1 MRKRTYKLLGVLTIL
16 VIAGVSYILSV
27 QYGKYRAEKDR
38 EAKIIAENMAKYNH
52 WKSLTDI
59 GQKAAA
65 LNRKIG
71 EIGDISDEDK
81 IKNFEATDQLLELL
95 KQKRK
100 IHEEYN
106 HIKDEGDTYE
116 QFRDWMGVD
125 AARDAYLE
133 AQVKLNKLTSIK
145 SEIESVL
152 TEIENGEMK
161 EEK

>member
-1 MRKRTYKLLGVLTIL
+1 MLTIL

-38 EAKIIAENMAKYNH
+38 EAKIVAENMVKYNH
-52 WKSLTDI
+52 WKSLTEI

-81 IKNFEATDQLLELL
+81 VRNFEDSDQLLELL

-100 IHEEYN
+100 IHEEFN
-106 HIKDEGDTYE
+106 RIKDEGDTDE
-116 QFRDWMGVD
+116 KFRDWMGVD

-133 AQVKLNKLTSIK
+133 AQVNLNKLTSIK

-152 TEIENGEMK
+152 SEIEDGE
-161 EEK
+161 

>member
-1 MRKRTYKLLGVLTIL
+1 MRKKTYRLLGVLTIL

-38 EAKIIAENMAKYNH
+38 EAKIVAENMVKYNH
-52 WKSLTDI
+52 WKSLTEI

-81 IKNFEATDQLLELL
+81 VRNFEDSDQLLELL

-100 IHEEYN
+100 IHEEFN
-106 HIKDEGDTYE
+106 RIKDEGDTDE
-116 QFRDWMGVD
+116 KFRDWMGVN

-133 AQVKLNKLTSIK
+133 AQVNLNKLTSIK

-152 TEIENGEMK
+152 SEIENGEM
-161 EEK
+161 